1 MTLSILNRNIKFRVV
16 IPLKLTNVALMLILV
31 LPGTGCDRP
40 ANDND
45 LSFDIAKTRAVITCW
60 STFAPTGGPK
70 LKMQTRARG
79 KAKLVGVGSGSSSDR
94 R

>member
-1 MTLSILNRNIKFRVV
+1 MTLSMLNRNIQFRVV
-16 IPLKLTNVALMLILV
+16 IPLKLTNIALTLILV

-40 ANDND
+40 ANDNES
-45 LSFDIAKTRAVITCW
+45 SFDLAKTRAGNTCW

-70 LKMQTRARG
+70 LKMPTRARG
-79 KAKLVGVGSGSSSDR
+79 KEKLVGVGSGSSSDR